1 MRGVSLRAFARRLPC
16 RRPRQLRGLSAA
28 APEAGAEFE
37 GTDGDA
43 PRQFDARWSPRD
55 KSRLQL
61 FKVAKRSGVGALVV
75 AVLRSSTYCP
85 FVFSFLLTSIFFVY
99 FCVLPRPLLF
109 FSPPYSTVR

>member
-1 MRGVSLRAFARRLPC
+1 MEGEVSLRAFARRLPC

-61 FKVAKRSGVGALVV
+61 FKVAKRSGELEKWRNSGQCAGVH
-75 AVLRSSTYCP
+75 RSNQEYR
-85 FVFSFLLTSIFFVY
+85 I
-99 FCVLPRPLLF
+99 
-109 FSPPYSTVR
+109 